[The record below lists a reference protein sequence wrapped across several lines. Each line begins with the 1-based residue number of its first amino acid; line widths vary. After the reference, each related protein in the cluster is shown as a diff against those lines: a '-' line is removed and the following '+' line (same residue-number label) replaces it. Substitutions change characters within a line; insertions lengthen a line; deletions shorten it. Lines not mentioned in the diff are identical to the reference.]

1 MTSSF
6 GLLEQ
11 MLLDGILYLS
21 YGIAILSVLK
31 IIVHQLNGFLTES
44 DMGASALE
52 DSTFFG
58 GTHRDESAP
67 QAPSRRVA
75 HLVTGP
81 PKPPLFSPLSSM

>member
-1 MTSSF
+1 MSSF

-52 DSTFFG
+52 NSTFFG
-58 GTHRDESAP
+58 GENRDESTSQSSAG
-67 QAPSRRVA
+67 RVS
-75 HLVTGP
+75 HLVTRP
-81 PKPPLFSPLSSM
+81 SKSPIFSPLSSM